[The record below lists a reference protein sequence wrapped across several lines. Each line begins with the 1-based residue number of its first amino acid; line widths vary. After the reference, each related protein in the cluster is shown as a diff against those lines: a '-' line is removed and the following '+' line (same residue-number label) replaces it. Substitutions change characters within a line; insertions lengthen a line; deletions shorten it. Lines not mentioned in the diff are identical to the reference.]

1 MPKKNIKVDVDD
13 LKASLRQEAEFLRS
27 TLIAAWN
34 GREDRIAPIAERAG
48 LCQQTVRNYI
58 WSRTR
63 NPSLLTFVGI
73 ASALGYSVTLIKG
86 NQPVKIKRTEVK
98 AVKKPRAKKTSG

>member
-1 MPKKNIKVDVDD
+1 MPKRTIKVDIDD
-13 LKASLRQEAEFLRS
+13 LKASLRQETEFLRA
-27 TLIAAWN
+27 TLIHEWN

-73 ASALGYSVTLIKG
+73 ATALGFSVTLIKG
-86 NQPVKIKRTEVK
+86 NRPVKIRRQPVE
-98 AVKKPRAKKTSG
+98 AVKKPRAKKSSD